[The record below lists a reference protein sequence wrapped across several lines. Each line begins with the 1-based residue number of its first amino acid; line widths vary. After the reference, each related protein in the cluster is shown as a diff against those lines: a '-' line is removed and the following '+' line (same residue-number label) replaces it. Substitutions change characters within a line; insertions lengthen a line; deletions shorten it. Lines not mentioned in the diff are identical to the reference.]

1 MMKKIVLTGVSTG
14 IGYSTA
20 EILCNSGY
28 LVYGSVREEADAK
41 KTKDDFGENFTPLIF
56 DVTDKKSIHENAELV
71 KNELK
76 PGEVLSG
83 LVNNAGVA
91 MGGPVSLIDTDIFR
105 KQFEVNFF
113 GLIEVTKTF
122 LPMLG
127 AVKHSTIQ
135 GKIINISSVAGR
147 NANPFVS
154 PYTSSKFALEG
165 FSDAL
170 RRELLLYGVD
180 VILIEP
186 GPIKT
191 AIWDKVP
198 DQENNEFT
206 GTDYEPSLR
215 KFYTFFIEMGKR
227 GLDADIIGNKVKDIL
242 QNPAPKTRYVI
253 TPNRFVNF
261 TLPNLLPDRIFD
273 KLIGKNLGLLKK

>member
-1 MMKKIVLTGVSTG
+1 MMKKIVITGVSTG

-20 EILCNSGY
+20 KILCNSGY
-28 LVYGSVREEADAK
+28 LVYGSVRKEADAK

-56 DVTDKKSIHENAELV
+56 DVTDAKSIQENAKLV

-127 AVKHSTIQ
+127 AVKNSTVQ

-147 NANPFVS
+147 NANPFV
-154 PYTSSKFALEG
+154 A
-165 FSDAL
+165 
-170 RRELLLYGVD
+170 
-180 VILIEP
+180 
-186 GPIKT
+186 PI
-191 AIWDKVP
+191 
-198 DQENNEFT
+198 QHRN
-206 GTDYEPSLR
+206 S
-215 KFYTFFIEMGKR
+215 
-227 GLDADIIGNKVKDIL
+227 
-242 QNPAPKTRYVI
+242 Q
-253 TPNRFVNF
+253 
-261 TLPNLLPDRIFD
+261 
-273 KLIGKNLGLLKK
+273 

>member
-1 MMKKIVLTGVSTG
+1 MKKIVITGISTG

-20 EILCNSGY
+20 KILCNSGY
-28 LVYGSVREEADAK
+28 LVYGSVRKESDAK

-56 DVTDKKSIHENAELV
+56 DVTDKKSIHKNAELV
-71 KNELK
+71 NNELK